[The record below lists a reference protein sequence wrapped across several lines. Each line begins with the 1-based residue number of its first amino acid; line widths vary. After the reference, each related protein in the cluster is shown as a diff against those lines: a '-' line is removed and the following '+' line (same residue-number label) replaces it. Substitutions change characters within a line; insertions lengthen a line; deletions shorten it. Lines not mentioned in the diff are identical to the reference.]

1 MVAGDVADAPQ
12 GLMLVSDVGVG
23 RRNEADE
30 DGDGAVVDDDPHV
43 VRVVSRSREEW
54 W

>member
-1 MVAGDVADAPQ
+1 
-12 GLMLVSDVGVG
+12 MLVSDVGVG
-23 RRNEADE
+23 RREDGDGDEADE